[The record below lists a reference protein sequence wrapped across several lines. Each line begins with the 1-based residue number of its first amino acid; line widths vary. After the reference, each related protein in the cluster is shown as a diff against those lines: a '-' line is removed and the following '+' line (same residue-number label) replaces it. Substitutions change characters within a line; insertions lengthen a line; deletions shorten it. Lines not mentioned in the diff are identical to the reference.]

1 MRQAAAARG
10 WQPDSRFGNH
20 LLDRRRHSARRY
32 PAGVGGQEA
41 ARGTRPAR
49 GDLHRPARRGQ
60 AGSRG
65 RRRHSPGLGSVGPD
79 GIGATRNRITSLGV
93 TLTKPR
99 SRFLDRGSVVL
110 VAVAAGLWAFDAYF
124 RPGLTQQLSSG
135 QIVLVEDLLISLCLV
150 PVIVANASE
159 LRRLSGRRWLA
170 LAAIAIGPQAVATVL
185 FTKAIGFSF
194 SNPAQPNFEVLHEVY
209 LLYLLQPV
217 FGVAFARIFLGERR
231 KASFWPL
238 AGIALVGVYLIVFAD
253 DPMAPWQI
261 RHPELIAGVLVL
273 GAVIMWAGGTVLGR
287 YALEDVSF
295 PVTTSMR
302 FVLALPVLLVIV
314 LIDKGGSAFSGYAA
328 SQLPSFLGI
337 VLVPGLLAMLL
348 YYLALSNTPASL
360 ATVAELGYP
369 LALFLIFSLP
379 APVGQGAPLRPIE
392 VVGAV
397 LLVAGVVSL
406 NFLKTR
412 QIVPVPRERLTSSS
426 AA

>member
-1 MRQAAAARG
+1 M
-10 WQPDSRFGNH
+10 F
-20 LLDRRRHSARRY
+20 
-32 PAGVGGQEA
+32 
-41 ARGTRPAR
+41 
-49 GDLHRPARRGQ
+49 
-60 AGSRG
+60 
-65 RRRHSPGLGSVGPD
+65 
-79 GIGATRNRITSLGV
+79 
-93 TLTKPR
+93 
-99 SRFLDRGSVVL
+99 
-110 VAVAAGLWAFDAYF
+110 
-124 RPGLTQQLSSG
+124 
-135 QIVLVEDLLISLCLV
+135 
-150 PVIVANASE
+150 
-159 LRRLSGRRWLA
+159 WL
-170 LAAIAIGPQAVATVL
+170 
-185 FTKAIGFSF
+185 
-194 SNPAQPNFEVLHEVY
+194 
-209 LLYLLQPV
+209 
-217 FGVAFARIFLGERR
+217 AFARAVLGERR
-231 KASFWPL
+231 KRSFWPL

-253 DPMAPWQI
+253 NPMAPWQI

-295 PVTTSMR
+295 PVTTSLR

-314 LIDKGGSAFSGYAA
+314 LIDKGGSAFSGYSA

-369 LALFLIFSLP
+369 LALFLIVSLP
-379 APVGQGAPLRPIE
+379 APVGQGAPLRPIG

-412 QIVPVPRERLTSSS
+412 QIVEVPRERLTSSS

>member
-1 MRQAAAARG
+1 MGLVSLAAA
-10 WQPDSRFGNH
+10 
-20 LLDRRRHSARRY
+20 
-32 PAGVGGQEA
+32 
-41 ARGTRPAR
+41 
-49 GDLHRPARRGQ
+49 
-60 AGSRG
+60 
-65 RRRHSPGLGSVGPD
+65 
-79 GIGATRNRITSLGV
+79 
-93 TLTKPR
+93 
-99 SRFLDRGSVVL
+99 
-110 VAVAAGLWAFDAYF
+110 LWAFDAYF
-124 RPGLTQQLSSG
+124 RPGLTKQLSSG
-135 QIVLVEDLLISLCLV
+135 QIVLVEDLLISLCLL
-150 PVIVANASE
+150 PVLVVNVSS

-185 FTKAIGFSF
+185 FTKAIGYSF
-194 SNPAQPNFEVLHEVY
+194 INPAAPNFDVLHEVY

-217 FGVAFARIFLGERR
+217 FGIAFARVFLGERR
-231 KASFWPL
+231 RRTFWPL
-238 AGIALVGVYLIVFAD
+238 AAIALVGVYLIVFAD
-253 DPMAPWQI
+253 DPTAPWQI

-273 GAVIMWAGGTVLGR
+273 AAVIMWAAGTVLGR

-314 LIDKGGSAFSGYAA
+314 LLDKGGAAFSGYSA

-360 ATVAELGYP
+360 ATIAELGYP

-379 APVGQGAPLRPIE
+379 PPVGQGAPLRPIE
-392 VVGAV
+392 LVGAV

-412 QIVPVPRERLTSSS
+412 HIVDVPRERLAGSS
-426 AA
+426 A